1 MNYLKRFA
9 LAISL
14 TVVLASTAF
23 AGETNSPPCVN
34 PGETNS
40 PPCSTTELVDDSLNE
55 PTSVAT
61 EVELFFLEATTDVIE
76 SLLTV
81 F

>member
-1 MNYLKRFA
+1 MNHMKRFA

-14 TVVLASTAF
+14 TVVLVGTAF
-23 AGETNSPPCVN
+23 AGETNSPPCAN

-40 PPCSTTELVDDSLNE
+40 PPCSATQLGDDSVNE
-55 PTSVAT
+55 TTSVAT
-61 EVELFFLEATTDVIE
+61 GVEVFLLEATTDVIE
-76 SLLTV
+76 TLLTV

>member
-1 MNYLKRFA
+1 MNYLRRFA

-23 AGETNSPPCVN
+23 AGETNTPPCAL
-34 PGETNS
+34 PGETNT
-40 PPCSTTELVDDSLNE
+40 PPCSTTQLVDDSVNE
-55 PTSVAT
+55 TTSIAT
-61 EVELFFLEATTDVIE
+61 EVELFFLELTTDAIE